1 MFPDH
6 TTTIHAY
13 RALYKAGLAAVQY
26 SSPARYSIR
35 EKLRKA
41 FRHSDPNRF
50 SQQRID
56 NTVQFL
62 RTAARRRGMEH
73 SIVKNLCKVA
83 YWQLHSRKN
92 RKLVVGKDRTPV
104 TEQVFSNYLETI
116 GLLNQSMDLEL
127 R

>member
-1 MFPDH
+1 MFPDS
-6 TTTIHAY
+6 TTIIHAY

-35 EKLRKA
+35 DKLRKA

-50 SQQRID
+50 SQQRVN

-62 RTAARRRGMEH
+62 RTAARRKGMEH
-73 SIVKNLCKVA
+73 CIVKNLCMVA
-83 YWQLHSRKN
+83 YWQLHSKN
-92 RKLVVGKDRTPV
+92 SRKLVVGKDKAPV
-104 TEQVFSNYLETI
+104 TEQAFSNYLETI

>member
-1 MFPDH
+1 MVPDS
-6 TTTIHAY
+6 TIIRSY
-13 RALYKAGLAAVQY
+13 RTLYKAGLAAVQY

-41 FRHSDPNRF
+41 FRRSDPSRF

-62 RTAARRRGMEH
+62 RTAARRKGMEH
-73 SIVKNLCKVA
+73 RIVKNLCKVA
-83 YWQLHSRKN
+83 YWQLHSRNN
-92 RKLVVGKDRTPV
+92 RKLVVGKGGTLV
-104 TEQVFSNYLETI
+104 TEQAFSSYLETI

>member
-1 MFPDH
+1 MVPDS
-6 TTTIHAY
+6 TTIIHSY

-41 FRHSDPNRF
+41 FRSSNPNRF
-50 SQQRID
+50 SQQRVD
-56 NTVQFL
+56 NTVRFL
-62 RTAARRRGMEH
+62 RTAARRKGMEH
-73 SIVKNLCKVA
+73 CIVKNLCKVA

-92 RKLVVGKDRTPV
+92 RQLVVGKSKTPV
-104 TEQVFSNYLETI
+104 TEQAFSSYLETI